1 MIGGDHSIALGT
13 ISGVTSARPNTGV
26 IWVDAHADIN
36 TPRTSGSGNMHGMPV
51 AFLLGE
57 VEQEDMQHLPGMEW
71 FPLSKSQPCLKPQ
84 DLVYIGL
91 RDLDPGEKNAIKRLN
106 IKAYTMTDIDRLGIG
121 RVMEEVIQHFSGR
134 DVHLSFD
141 IDALDPVFA
150 PHTGT
155 RVEGGLTS
163 REAHYICE
171 SIALA
176 ASSSEDDNDSNAGR
190 LNLTSMELVE
200 VNPLLHTDLNAK
212 DPTRTIRLANALIG
226 SILGN
231 RIL

>member
-1 MIGGDHSIALGT
+1 M
-13 ISGVTSARPNTGV
+13 
-26 IWVDAHADIN
+26 
-36 TPRTSGSGNMHGMPV
+36 
-51 AFLLGE
+51 
-57 VEQEDMQHLPGMEW
+57 
-71 FPLSKSQPCLKPQ
+71 
-84 DLVYIGL
+84 VYIGL
-91 RDLDPGEKNAIKRLN
+91 RDLDAGEKNIIKRLN

-121 RVMEEVIQHFSGR
+121 RVMEEVIGHFSGR

-176 ASSSEDDNDSNAGR
+176 ASTSEDDSNSSR